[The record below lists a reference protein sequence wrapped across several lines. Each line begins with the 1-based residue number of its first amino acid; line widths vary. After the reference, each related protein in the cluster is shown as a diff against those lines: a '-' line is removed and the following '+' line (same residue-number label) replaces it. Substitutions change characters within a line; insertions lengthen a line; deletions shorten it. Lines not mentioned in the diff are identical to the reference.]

1 MFFFSHNL
9 IITQN
14 KQRKKAEKLH
24 VRTLSIIY
32 FSALN
37 FSTLKVPCVTMYC
50 KFDCVNKNY
59 VNYFA
64 FFINKIGFLH
74 CYPTIQ
80 TFGYPHRAVFLK
92 LLVINKTRKTTKQI
106 FIYHKNTFK
115 NSLKLIFTMNLF
127 SNRTHP
133 KE

>member
-1 MFFFSHNL
+1 M
-9 IITQN
+9 T
-14 KQRKKAEKLH
+14 
-24 VRTLSIIY
+24 IIY

-37 FSTLKVPCVTMYC
+37 FSTLKVPCVTMNC

-59 VNYFA
+59 VNNFA
-64 FFINKIGFLH
+64 FFIKKIGFIH

-92 LLVINKTRKTTKQI
+92 LLVIDKTRKTTKQI

-115 NSLKLIFTMNLF
+115 KLIRWNWFLQWTYLLKELTQKN
-127 SNRTHP
+127 SNMPSKLGYSYRSA
-133 KE
+133 KFVS